1 VRSTARWAKVLLSA
15 RMALVADGDLP
26 FAALGLPCMI
36 SCTVHEQS
44 SLCLFLWYKLQ
55 GTGHLFLHLIL
66 FPSSLHRNNSVS
78 LAPSALVAL
87 RCSVRERL
95 LMVTVVE
102 NVPVMRAP
110 VVVAGRRHLA
120 G

>member
-26 FAALGLPCMI
+26 FVALGLPCMI

-55 GTGHLFLHLIL
+55 GTGHRFLHPVFSL
-66 FPSSLHRNNSVS
+66 SSLHNNNSIS
-78 LAPSALVAL
+78 LASSTLVALSCLVRERWLMMTIVENVLVMRALVAVVGH
-87 RCSVRERL
+87 RC
-95 LMVTVVE
+95 
-102 NVPVMRAP
+102 P
-110 VVVAGRRHLA
+110 AG
-120 G
+120 